1 MIRSKFRAV
10 ALAGV
15 ALGAFGAPAFAAES
29 GAGNPADDTT
39 LEEVVVTAEKR
50 VENLTKVAASVSAIT
65 SEKMEEAGL
74 SRLTDYA
81 AYIPGFNVNDGGS
94 PGQVTVTL
102 RGIAAVGPGSL
113 VGFYLGDAPM
123 GSSTNY
129 ARSTTFSLDLMPYDL
144 ERLEVLRGPQGTLY
158 GSGAMGGIVKYVLK
172 APKIGAFSAEAGGE
186 LSYTEN
192 ANGLSKG
199 LRAAVNVPVSDT
211 FAFRVSAYD
220 YEGAG
225 YTDNT
230 LLKIRGTDANR
241 RYGGRIAAQWR
252 PTDDLEVDLN
262 AFFVRIDSED
272 NAFASLGVKQT
283 AAAPGALHPTLTKS
297 FPFGELGQN
306 LPFREP
312 FQKSI
317 DYYSATVKWDPG
329 PVQVISST
337 TWSRT
342 KTHQVRDMSA
352 TYGAYTLLAGI
363 PPGVSK
369 LDLSMALDKFSQE
382 IRVVSPS
389 AGRFEWMAGAFYTHE
404 DSSNVQEVT
413 VLDSAYRPINSPIF
427 SPLFL
432 YGALPTKYR
441 EFAVFGNATYKFSE
455 TFDITAGARFAHNDQ
470 DFRQISY
477 GYPLNGAVDSP
488 GKSKEDVKTWMVNAR
503 YHFDRNSMFYARVA
517 TGYRPGGPN
526 NVLPGVEPTVNAD
539 TLISY
544 EAGLKSS
551 FWSGRAAVNAT
562 LYYIDWSGIQLSV
575 NNASNTASYL
585 ANAGDAFSKGVELE
599 GVVRPIPGLTV
610 GGNVAY
616 NKAEL
621 TRLARGAPAFL
632 LGEQLPGVPTYR
644 AGAYVEYAWD
654 LGDDWRATV
663 GATATYSG
671 ERWTAAP
678 TRTGYNNETKDEA
691 YTLVDL
697 RGGFSNGR
705 YSFNIFARNV
715 TDERVYLN
723 GVLLTDR
730 VTRQVFQMNATPLT
744 PRTVGVSASVKF

>member
-1 MIRSKFRAV
+1 MIRSKFRAA

-15 ALGAFGAPAFAAES
+15 ALSALGAPAFAAEADAAQ
-29 GAGNPADDTT
+29 AGDGTT
-39 LEEVVVTAEKR
+39 LEELVVTAEKR
-50 VENLTKVAASVSAIT
+50 EENLTKVAASVSAIT
-65 SEKMEEAGL
+65 SEKMQEAGL

-172 APKIGAFSAEAGGE
+172 EAKIGAFSAQAGGE
-186 LSYTEN
+186 VSFTEN
-192 ANGLSKG
+192 ANALSGG
-199 LRAAVNVPVSDT
+199 LRAAVNLPVNDK
-211 FAFRVSAYD
+211 FAVRFSAYD
-220 YEGAG
+220 YQGAG

-230 LLKIRGTDANR
+230 LLKIRGTDDNR
-241 RYGGRIAAQWR
+241 RYGGRVAARWT
-252 PTDDLEVDLN
+252 PTDDLTIDLN
-262 AFFVRIDSED
+262 AFFVRIDSSD
-272 NAFASLGVKQT
+272 NAYASIGVKQT

-312 FQKSI
+312 FKKSI

-337 TWSRT
+337 AWSRT

-352 TYGAYTLLAGI
+352 TYGAYTLQAGI

-369 LDLSMALDKFSQE
+369 LDLAMQLDKFSQE

-389 AGRFEWMAGAFYTHE
+389 SDRFEWMAGAFYTHE
-404 DSSNVQEVT
+404 DSTNVQEVRIF
-413 VLDSAYRPINSPIF
+413 DSAYRPINNPNF

-441 EFAVFGNATYKFSE
+441 EFALFGNATYKFNE
-455 TFDITAGARFAHNDQ
+455 KFDVTVGGRFAHNDQ

-477 GYPLNGAVDSP
+477 GYLLGGATNSP

-503 YHFDRNSMFYARVA
+503 YHLDRNNMVYARVA

-526 NVLPGVEPTVNAD
+526 NVLPGVVPTVDAD
-539 TLISY
+539 TLTSY
-544 EAGLKSS
+544 EAGLKSG
-551 FWSGRAAVNAT
+551 FWSGRAAINAT
-562 LYYIDWSGIQLSV
+562 IYYIDWSGIQLSV

-599 GVVRPIPGLTV
+599 GIVKPLPGLTL
-610 GGNVAY
+610 GGNITY

-621 TRLARGAPAFL
+621 TRLAPGAPSFL
-632 LGEQLPGVPTYR
+632 LHEQLPGVPSYK

-654 LGDDWRATV
+654 LTDDWRASV

-691 YTLVDL
+691 YTLIDL
-697 RGGFSNGR
+697 RGGVSNAR
-705 YSFNIFARNV
+705 YSFNLFARNV

-730 VTRQVFQMNATPLT
+730 VARQVFQMNTTPLT
-744 PRTVGVSASVKF
+744 PRTVGISANVKF